1 MDEDYDSD
9 LESSIADVLQCTPDS
24 KGDHILAARFLN
36 RFVPA
41 EVPWIHIDLAA
52 SNRNGGLGH
61 VPDRYH
67 RLWRAI
73 HGRVAGQRRTTGAR
87 PSPFDRRQGHFG

>member
-9 LESSIADVLQCTPDS
+9 LSLPIADVLQCTPDS

-52 SNRNGGLGH
+52 SNRSGGLGARS
-61 VPDRYH
+61 DGFH
-67 RLWRAI
+67 RVSACATRQQLLE
-73 HGRVAGQRRTTGAR
+73 QRCSFSRG
-87 PSPFDRRQGHFG
+87 